1 MPAIGAAL
9 LLVLAA
15 GADPRPDSRERFR
28 SLLEDWLA
36 ARAAAD
42 EGAAATFEPELR
54 ALSDLLCTSEGLAT
68 PHLLLEAFAALDVE
82 GVRRDLAALARAS
95 QAQAELRGGN
105 GEAARALLLP
115 ALEEFRALGD
125 DYRAGRAL
133 RLLGLIEERE
143 GRLSVA
149 AVRFGEAAAASGRI
163 AARPEEEDA
172 LAHVGYCLAMA
183 GAEGFEP
190 ALERAASLAEGRGDP
205 AAAASHRLRLARLL
219 LARRD
224 LGRAN
229 TQLAE
234 AIDRTASG
242 SRERAELLALL
253 GQARLEEHDYPQAD
267 TALLEAERLLLA
279 RGESRGLLLGEVRM
293 GLARVAL
300 WSRDFG
306 RAEERA
312 TAAAEAAGE
321 DSPSLLANSMIMRGR
336 ARRARNDLQ
345 GARNLFHQAAQVAH
359 VAQDVEREA
368 SALLNAE
375 ETLLSD
381 PGDGSEELASIDESR
396 LGSLSPRSPAFG
408 ALRVTQARLALRAG
422 DFPRAEAL
430 AREAIGTA
438 EGILL
443 DAPSG
448 PAADFA
454 LSSAWGARAFETAV
468 EAVLAGNPANAEEA
482 FALAERSKARAF
494 LVELD
499 RYGVPLAE
507 GAPPHMRENW
517 NRAHARLADLG
528 TELTAFSDALRT
540 GQLRSGLAA
549 AYAELERATT
559 EVRKEVEDRGQAPRP
574 ARAPIVREH
583 LLTGDQLLLEYFVG
597 EEATILFVVS
607 TEGVGVHRLPGRDA
621 LAHRID
627 GFLAL
632 LRSAHLVPQAR
643 RKLPEVARALKEVL
657 LPGEL
662 SGRMRDRE
670 VYVVPDGPLF
680 ALPFEA
686 LPDGEGFL
694 GDSTVFAYGASGG
707 FLLALQTRRLRLE
720 RGIVAGAF
728 AEAGSAAWLPH
739 AEEEARAVAA
749 KFPVDRSTVVTGA
762 SLQKEWLVSRA
773 PDAGVLHLAA
783 HSTMR
788 PDGRIGLLLAPGPA
802 PRDRILWGDEA
813 ARLRARDLVV
823 LSACETGRGPP
834 VQGLGVWGLVYPFV
848 FGGASRVVV
857 SLWPVADDSVPELMG
872 AFYDRLLSGA
882 SVPVALAHARRTLPR
897 RGDGADAARYAAFVA
912 YGPF

>member
-15 GADPRPDSRERFR
+15 GADPRPDAREKFR

-36 ARAAAD
+36 ARAASD
-42 EGAAATFEPELR
+42 EAAASSFEPELR
-54 ALSDLLCTSEGLAT
+54 ALSQFLCATEGLAT
-68 PHLLLEAFAALDVE
+68 PHLLLETFAALDVE
-82 GVRRDLAALARAS
+82 GVRRDLAALARATRGE
-95 QAQAELRGGN
+95 AELRRGN
-105 GEAARALLLP
+105 PEAARALLLP

-125 DYRAGRAL
+125 DYRAARAL
-133 RLLGLIEERE
+133 LLLGRIEERE
-143 GRLSVA
+143 TRFSGA
-149 AVRFGEAAAASGRI
+149 AVRFEEAAAAAVRI
-163 AARPEEEDA
+163 AAAPAEEEA
-172 LAHVGYCLAMA
+172 LAHLGYSLAMA

-190 ALERAASLAEGRGDP
+190 ALERAAGLAEGRGDL
-205 AAAASHRLRLARLL
+205 AAAAGHRLRLARLL

-229 TQLAE
+229 AHLAE

-242 SRERAELLALL
+242 SRERAELLSLL
-253 GQARLEEHDYPQAD
+253 GQARLEELDHPQAE

-306 RAEERA
+306 RAEERS

-321 DSPSLLANSMIMRGR
+321 VSPSLLANSMIMRGR

-345 GARNLFHQAAQVAH
+345 GARTLFHQAAQVAH
-359 VAQDVEREA
+359 AAQDVEREA

-375 ETLLSD
+375 ETLPGD
-381 PGDGSEELASIDESR
+381 PGDGEGNLQSIDGFPSE
-396 LGSLSPRSPAFG
+396 SLSPRSPAFG
-408 ALRVTQARLALRAG
+408 ALRVTKARAALRAG
-422 DFPRAEAL
+422 DAPRAEAL
-430 AREAIGTA
+430 AREAIATA

-454 LSSAWGARAFETAV
+454 LSSPWGARAFETAV

-482 FALAERSKARAF
+482 LGFAERSKARAF

-499 RYGVPLAE
+499 RYGVPLAD
-507 GAPPHMRENW
+507 GAPPHLREDW
-517 NRAHARLADLG
+517 KRALARLADLG
-528 TELTAFSDALRT
+528 TDLLASRDALRT

-549 AYAELERATT
+549 AYAELERATI
-559 EVRKEVEDRGQAPRP
+559 EVRKEAEDRGRAPRP
-574 ARAPIVREH
+574 ASAAIVRER
-583 LLTGDQLLLEYFVG
+583 LLKGDQLLLEYFVG
-597 EEATILFVVS
+597 EGATFLFVVS

-621 LAHRID
+621 LSRRVD

-643 RKLPEVARALKEVL
+643 RKLPEVARALEEVL

-662 SGRMRDRE
+662 PERMRDRE

-686 LPDGEGFL
+686 LPGGEGFL

-707 FLLALQTRRLRLE
+707 FLLALQKRRLRLE

-749 KFPVDRSTVVTGA
+749 KFPADRSTVVTGA
-762 SLQKEWLVSRA
+762 SLRKDWLVSRA

-802 PRDRILWGDEA
+802 PQDRILWGDEA

-823 LSACETGRGPP
+823 LSGCETGRGPL

-882 SVPVALAHARRTLPR
+882 SVPVALAQARRSLPR

>member
-1 MPAIGAAL
+1 M
-9 LLVLAA
+9 
-15 GADPRPDSRERFR
+15 S
-28 SLLEDWLA
+28 
-36 ARAAAD
+36 
-42 EGAAATFEPELR
+42 
-54 ALSDLLCTSEGLAT
+54 
-68 PHLLLEAFAALDVE
+68 VE
-82 GVRRDLAALARAS
+82 EVRRDLATQAKAMEGQAALQRGDEATARARLEEALAEFLVLEDDSGAGLAFLFLGRLDETRGRYREAVS
-95 QAQAELRGGN
+95 RLAQAAEL
-105 GEAARALLLP
+105 EARIDS
-115 ALEEFRALGD
+115 ALG
-125 DYRAGRAL
+125 
-133 RLLGLIEERE
+133 EE
-143 GRLSVA
+143 S
-149 AVRFGEAAAASGRI
+149 
-163 AARPEEEDA
+163 A
-172 LAHVGYCLAMA
+172 LAHLGYCLAMA

-190 ALERAASLAEGRGDP
+190 ALVRAAGLAESRGDR
-205 AAAASHRLRLARLL
+205 AAAASHRLRLARFL
-219 LARRD
+219 LAQRD

-229 TQLAE
+229 QHLAE
-234 AIDRTASG
+234 AIDRTDTG

-253 GQARLEEHDYPQAD
+253 GHARLEEQDYPQAE

-293 GLARVAL
+293 GLARVSL

-312 TAAAEAAGE
+312 TAAAEAGGE

-345 GARNLFHQAAQVAH
+345 GARSHFHQAAQVAH

-375 ETLLSD
+375 ETLPSE
-381 PGDGSEELASIDESR
+381 PGDGEGDSQSIDGFPSE
-396 LGSLSPRSPAFG
+396 SLSPQSPVFG
-408 ALRVTQARLALRAG
+408 ALRATQARSTLRAG
-422 DFPRAEAL
+422 DPSRAEAL
-430 AREAIGTA
+430 AREAIATA
-438 EGILL
+438 EGILFQ
-443 DAPSG
+443 APSG

-454 LSSAWGARAFETAV
+454 LSSHWAARPFETAV
-468 EAVLAGNPANAEEA
+468 EAVLAGQPANVEEA
-482 FALAERSKARAF
+482 FGLAERSKARAF

-499 RYGVPLAE
+499 RYGVPLVE
-507 GAPPHMRENW
+507 GVPARPREHW
-517 NRAHARLADLG
+517 KRARVRAADLE
-528 TELTAFSDALRT
+528 TDLMASRDALRT
-540 GQLRSGLAA
+540 GQLRSRLALA
-549 AYAELERATT
+549 HAELEEATL
-559 EVRKEVEDRGQAPRP
+559 EVRREIEDRGQAPMP
-574 ARAPIVREH
+574 ARAPIVRER
-583 LLTGDQLLLEYFVG
+583 LLKGDQLLLEYFVG
-597 EEATILFVVS
+597 EEATFLFVVS

-621 LAHRID
+621 LAHRVD

-643 RKLPEVARALKEVL
+643 RKVPEVARALEEVL

-662 SGRMRDRE
+662 PGRMRDRE

-694 GDSTVFAYGASGG
+694 GDSTVFAYGASSG
-707 FLLALQTRRLRLE
+707 FLLALQGRRLSLE

-728 AEAGSAAWLPH
+728 ADAESAAWLPH

-762 SLQKEWLVSRA
+762 SLRKEWLVSRA

-802 PRDRILWGDEA
+802 PQDRILWGDEA

-823 LSACETGRGPP
+823 LSACETGRGPL
-834 VQGLGVWGLVYPFV
+834 VQGVGVWGLVYPFV

-882 SVPVALAHARRTLPR
+882 SVPVALAQARRALPR